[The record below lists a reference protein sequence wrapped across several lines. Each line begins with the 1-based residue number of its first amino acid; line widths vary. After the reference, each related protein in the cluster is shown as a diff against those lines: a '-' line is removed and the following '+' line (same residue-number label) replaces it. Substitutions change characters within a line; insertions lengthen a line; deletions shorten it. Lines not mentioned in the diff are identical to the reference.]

1 MLKIAII
8 GVVAS
13 LLAIQLGEKKEY
25 GTYISII
32 CVVLVGYF
40 VLDKLNVVIT
50 VINTLG
56 KYIDIDI
63 SYIKLL
69 LKMIGI
75 TYVAEFSAQIC
86 TDAGYD
92 SISKQIEMAAK
103 FTILAMSMPIILN
116 VLDLVT
122 EILK

>member
-8 GVVAS
+8 GIVAS

-63 SYIKLL
+63 SAHGVSSLTGASQAAIPAMLTVR
-69 LKMIGI
+69 II
-75 TYVAEFSAQIC
+75 TRIP
-86 TDAGYD
+86 D
-92 SISKQIEMAAK
+92 
-103 FTILAMSMPIILN
+103 
-116 VLDLVT
+116 
-122 EILK
+122 